1 MALDDINDNKKIK
14 SKSSI
19 LKKYKQFKDGEK
31 ELKKNSGDTFEQKK
45 SDITTQ
51 LSEAKKLKNK
61 YQKELKSQF
70 DEMLDLIF
78 ITNNN
83 GSQTKSYLKRTF
95 VTALNELKPKVFEL
109 LTETSIQA
117 IGCSEDQLYQNQTV
131 YVKVSNIDFNKLL
144 QEPYDTLIGSISYES
159 KDITY
164 GNTPFSMNKE
174 LYERTQQINQ
184 PFSVSSGS
192 PYKGTSGQDLFDIT
206 YVESYPDPVTGN
218 IIVGNFYKIELKNR
232 ATVNKVSE
240 FLNDYYSTIELIDLK
255 NFFANVMNQLS
266 GAISIKK
273 GNGKIDLGE
282 FEKFLLLIKR
292 LLGLCYDPNTEI
304 DVSGP
309 SKVSSTDNID
319 ESFWEFTDIDL
330 RMIDQK
336 VSDIKLGV
344 VEFDDCFNVKLP
356 VDSDSIINAISNLN
370 FIEDENN
377 SIPID
382 EASNLPQVL
391 TSNPGWFPLEI
402 DVDTEFLKEFPKA
415 MVTTVL
421 SPKVLLPIMT
431 MIKALGQS
439 FNDQISSFTE
449 FAKNF
454 KKFFTELVTKIGALF
469 IKILFDIIKKDLKS
483 LIKSITT
490 DILKEK
496 TNKKLT
502 IILSLSELLVSIAN
516 LLQTTDYRECK
527 NVIQELLN
535 LLDLSSKVFKAFGNT
550 IPLPLL
556 LASKLLSGFSATR
569 AFVNVVDELDKLG
582 IPTGP
587 MPDGSPNKFV
597 ASIKAVID
605 GIDKEESENG
615 QVQIALSPLSVN
627 PINQTD
633 PLILYGKKI

>member
-255 NFFANVMNQLS
+255 NFFSNVMNQLS

>member
-45 SDITTQ
+45 SDITAQ
-51 LSEAKKLKNK
+51 LSEAKKLKSK

-83 GSQTKSYLKRTF
+83 GGQTKKYLKRTF

-131 YVKVSNIDFNKLL
+131 YVKVSSIDLGKLL
-144 QEPYDTLIGSISYES
+144 QEPYDTLVGSISYES
-159 KDITY
+159 KDISY
-164 GNTPFSMNKE
+164 GTTPFAMNKE
-174 LYERTQQINQ
+174 LYERIQQINQ
-184 PFSVSSGS
+184 PFSTTTGT

-206 YVESYPDPVTGN
+206 YVESYPDPITGN
-218 IIVGNFYKIELKNR
+218 IIVGNFYKIDLKNR
-232 ATVNKVSE
+232 LTVNKVSE

-255 NFFANVMNQLS
+255 NFFSNVMNQLS

-273 GNGKIDLGE
+273 GTGKIDLGE

-292 LLGLCYDPNTEI
+292 LLGLCYDPNVEI
-304 DVSGP
+304 DVSG
-309 SKVSSTDNID
+309 SAKVSNGDNID

-330 RMIDQK
+330 RIIDQK
-336 VSDIKLGV
+336 ISDIKLGV
-344 VEFDDCFNVKLP
+344 VEFDDCFNIKLP
-356 VDSDSIINAISNLN
+356 VDSDSIIDAISNLN

-382 EASNLPQVL
+382 EASNLPEVL
-391 TSNPGWFPLEI
+391 TGNPGWVPLEI

-415 MVTTVL
+415 MVTTLL
-421 SPKVLLPIMT
+421 SPKVLLPIIS

-454 KKFFTELVTKIGALF
+454 KKFFTELVTKIGSLF

-502 IILSLSELLVSIAN
+502 IILSLSELLISIAN
-516 LLQTTDYRECK
+516 LLQTSDYRECK

-535 LLDLSSKVFKAFGNT
+535 LLDLSSRVFKSFGNT

-556 LASKLLSGFSATR
+556 LASKLLSGFSPTR
-569 AFVNVVDELDKLG
+569 AFINVADELDKLG

-587 MPDGSPNKFV
+587 MPDGSPNKFM
-597 ASIKAVID
+597 ASIKAIID

-615 QVQIALSPLSVN
+615 QVQIALSPMSVN

-633 PLILYGKKI
+633 PLVLYGKKL

>member
-51 LSEAKKLKNK
+51 LSEAKKLKSK

-255 NFFANVMNQLS
+255 NFFSNVMNQLS

>member
-51 LSEAKKLKNK
+51 LSEAKKLKSK

>member
-45 SDITTQ
+45 SDVTTQ
-51 LSEAKKLKNK
+51 LSEAKKLKSK

-83 GSQTKSYLKRTF
+83 GGQTKSYLKRTF

-131 YVKVSNIDFNKLL
+131 YIKVSSIDLNKLL
-144 QEPYDTLIGSISYES
+144 QEPFDTLIGSISYEA
-159 KDITY
+159 KDLTY
-164 GNTPFSMNKE
+164 GTTPFPMNKE
-174 LYERTQQINQ
+174 LYERIQQINQ
-184 PFSVSSGS
+184 PFSSVSGS

-206 YVESYPDPVTGN
+206 YVESYPDPVSGN
-218 IIVGNFYKIELKNR
+218 IIVGSFYKIDLKNR
-232 ATVNKVSE
+232 TTINKVSE

-266 GAISIKK
+266 GAISISK
-273 GNGKIDLGE
+273 GTGKIDLGE
-282 FEKFLLLIKR
+282 FQKFLLLIKR

-309 SKVSSTDNID
+309 SKVSSSDNID

-330 RMIDQK
+330 RIIDQK
-336 VSDIKLGV
+336 ISDIKLGV
-344 VEFDDCFNVKLP
+344 IEFDDCFNVKLP
-356 VDSDSIINAISNLN
+356 VNSDSIIEAISNLN

-382 EASNLPQVL
+382 EATNLPQVL

-415 MVTTVL
+415 MVTTLL
-421 SPKVLLPIMT
+421 SPKVLLPIIT
-431 MIKALGQS
+431 MIKSLGQP
-439 FNDQISSFTE
+439 FDDQISSFTE

-454 KKFFTELVTKIGALF
+454 KKFFTELVTKIGGLF
-469 IKILFDIIKKDLKS
+469 IKILFDIIKKDLKN

-556 LASKLLSGFSATR
+556 LASKLLSGFSPTR

-597 ASIKAVID
+597 ASIKAIID

-633 PLILYGKKI
+633 PLTLYGKKL